1 MQYCAQVPHD
11 ILSLLSAQLLPLHD
25 GHKSSHNSKWRCSG
39 GRNTKKGGKGG
50 LRVETGTIIV
60 IGGGAMRAVGRCT
73 VHHAD
78 VCKIASLKVAETRL
92 YNVALSIVCQPRSRV
107 LASLVT
113 KIGKSLLLENE
124 NESGFCNEGQKFDMS
139 AYVSS
144 GHLYFRSNL
153 FESMKR
159 AAEFRATLFLAAA
172 CA

>member
-1 MQYCAQVPHD
+1 M
-11 ILSLLSAQLLPLHD
+11 
-25 GHKSSHNSKWRCSG
+25 
-39 GRNTKKGGKGG
+39 
-50 LRVETGTIIV
+50 
-60 IGGGAMRAVGRCT
+60 
-73 VHHAD
+73 HHAD

-124 NESGFCNEGQKFDMS
+124 NESGFRNEGQKFDMS
-139 AYVSS
+139 AYVSR
-144 GHLYFRSNL
+144 GHLLTLYFRSNL

-159 AAEFRATLFLAAA
+159 AAEFRATLFLPAA